1 MPKSILIDAEYLEL
15 LQPLFKRDSYYSD
28 VFFLIIFYQ
37 EFFEYYQHDTSYGLG
52 AQ

>member
-15 LQPLFKRDSYYSD
+15 LQPLFKRDSD
-28 VFFLIIFYQ
+28 VLFLIIFYQ
-37 EFFEYYQHDTSYGLG
+37 EFFEYYQHDTSYGLV